1 MKKQTTKQK
10 DLRADWKNEFQD
22 EFIQLQDDIDTLEIP
37 EDLKEEIEKYLNRFK
52 DRVNDAINNFEVTA
66 EIAAKDVDLDD
77 FLSQNKYDGLKED
90 DANTM
95 KDMLE
100 MEGYFVMKAPS
111 LSEQYK
117 IEAFMEDMKTNP
129 YQLTLVA

>member
-22 EFIQLQDDIDTLEIP
+22 EFIQLQNDIDTLEIP

>member
-22 EFIQLQDDIDTLEIP
+22 EFIQLQDDIDTLELP
-37 EDLKEEIEKYLNRFK
+37 EDLQKEFEKYLNRFK

-66 EIAAKDVDLDD
+66 EIAAKDISIED
-77 FLSQNKYDGLKED
+77 FLDQHKYDGLSTGDEE
-90 DANTM
+90 TI

-100 MEGYFVMKAPS
+100 MEGYAVLKFDS
-111 LSEQYK
+111 LAQEYK
-117 IEAFMEDMKTNP
+117 LEAFLNEIKENP

>member
-52 DRVNDAINNFEVTA
+52 DRVNDAINDFEVTA

-117 IEAFMEDMKTNP
+117 IEAFMEDMKNNL

>member
-1 MKKQTTKQK
+1 MKKKTTKQK

-90 DANTM
+90 DANTI

-117 IEAFMEDMKTNP
+117 IEAFMEDMKNNP

>member
-22 EFIQLQDDIDTLEIP
+22 EFIQLQDDIDTLELP
-37 EDLKEEIEKYLNRFK
+37 EDLQKEFEKYLNRFK

-66 EIAAKDVDLDD
+66 EIAAKDISIED
-77 FLSQNKYDGLKED
+77 FLDQRKYDGLSTGDEE
-90 DANTM
+90 TI

-100 MEGYFVMKAPS
+100 MEGYAVLKFDS
-111 LSEQYK
+111 LAQEYK
-117 IEAFMEDMKTNP
+117 LEAFLNEIKENP

>member
-52 DRVNDAINNFEVTA
+52 DRVNDAINDFEVTA

-117 IEAFMEDMKTNP
+117 IEAFMEDMKNNP

>member
-37 EDLKEEIEKYLNRFK
+37 EDLKEEFEKYLNRFK
-52 DRVNDAINNFEVTA
+52 DRVNDAINDFEVTA
-66 EIAAKDVDLDD
+66 EIAAKDISIED
-77 FLSQNKYDGLKED
+77 FLDQRKYDGLSTGDEE
-90 DANTM
+90 TI

-100 MEGYFVMKAPS
+100 MEGYAVLKFDS
-111 LSEQYK
+111 LAQEYK
-117 IEAFMEDMKTNP
+117 LEAFLNEIKANP

>member
-22 EFIQLQDDIDTLEIP
+22 EFIQLQDDIDTLELP
-37 EDLKEEIEKYLNRFK
+37 EDLQKEFEKYLNRFK
-52 DRVNDAINNFEVTA
+52 DRVNDAINDFEVTA

-117 IEAFMEDMKTNP
+117 IQAFMEDMKNNP

>member
-117 IEAFMEDMKTNP
+117 IEAFMEDMKNNP

>member
-1 MKKQTTKQK
+1 MKKKTTKQK

-22 EFIQLQDDIDTLEIP
+22 EFIQLQDDIDTLELP
-37 EDLKEEIEKYLNRFK
+37 EDLQKEFEKYLNRFK

>member
-52 DRVNDAINNFEVTA
+52 DRVNDAINDFEVTA
-66 EIAAKDVDLDD
+66 EIAAKDISIED
-77 FLSQNKYDGLKED
+77 FLDQRKYDGLSTGDEE
-90 DANTM
+90 TI

-100 MEGYFVMKAPS
+100 MEGYAVLKFDS
-111 LSEQYK
+111 LAQEYK
-117 IEAFMEDMKTNP
+117 LEAFLNEIKANP

>member
-90 DANTM
+90 DANTI

-117 IEAFMEDMKTNP
+117 IEAFMEDMKNNP

>member
-1 MKKQTTKQK
+1 MKKNTTKQK

-52 DRVNDAINNFEVTA
+52 DRVNDAINDFEVTA

-77 FLSQNKYDGLKED
+77 FLSQNKYVLNYGNLFAGKPCS
-90 DANTM
+90 M
-95 KDMLE
+95 
-100 MEGYFVMKAPS
+100 
-111 LSEQYK
+111 
-117 IEAFMEDMKTNP
+117 
-129 YQLTLVA
+129 

>member
-22 EFIQLQDDIDTLEIP
+22 EFIQLQDDIDTLELP
-37 EDLKEEIEKYLNRFK
+37 EDLQKEFEKYLNRFK
-52 DRVNDAINNFEVTA
+52 DRVNDAINDFEVTA
-66 EIAAKDVDLDD
+66 EIAAKDISIED
-77 FLSQNKYDGLKED
+77 FLDQRKYDGLSTGDEE
-90 DANTM
+90 TI

-100 MEGYFVMKAPS
+100 MEGYAVLKFDS
-111 LSEQYK
+111 LAQEYK
-117 IEAFMEDMKTNP
+117 LEAFLNEIKENP

>member
-1 MKKQTTKQK
+1 M
-10 DLRADWKNEFQD
+10 
-22 EFIQLQDDIDTLEIP
+22 P
-37 EDLKEEIEKYLNRFK
+37 EDLQKEFEKYLNRFK
-52 DRVNDAINNFEVTA
+52 DRVNDAINDFEVTA

-117 IEAFMEDMKTNP
+117 IQAFMEDMKNNP

>member
-1 MKKQTTKQK
+1 MKKQNKQPQ
-10 DLRADWKNEFQD
+10 DLRIDWKNEAED
-22 EFIQLQDDIDTLEIP
+22 EIIRLQEDIDTLELP
-37 EDLKEEIEKYLNRFK
+37 EDMVLEIEKYINRFK

>member
-52 DRVNDAINNFEVTA
+52 DRVNDAINDFEVTA
-66 EIAAKDVDLDD
+66 EIAAKDISIED
-77 FLSQNKYDGLKED
+77 FLDQRKYDGLSTGDEE
-90 DANTM
+90 TI

-100 MEGYFVMKAPS
+100 MEGYAVLKFDS
-111 LSEQYK
+111 LAQEYK
-117 IEAFMEDMKTNP
+117 LEAFLNDIKANP

>member
-111 LSEQYK
+111 LSEQIK
-117 IEAFMEDMKTNP
+117 IEAFMEDMKANP

>member
-22 EFIQLQDDIDTLEIP
+22 EFIQLQDDIDTLELP
-37 EDLKEEIEKYLNRFK
+37 EDLQKEFEKYLNRFK

-66 EIAAKDVDLDD
+66 EIAAKDISIED
-77 FLSQNKYDGLKED
+77 FLDQRKYDGLSTGDEE
-90 DANTM
+90 TI

-100 MEGYFVMKAPS
+100 MEGYAVLKFDS
-111 LSEQYK
+111 LAQEYK
-117 IEAFMEDMKTNP
+117 LEAFLNEIKANP

>member
-66 EIAAKDVDLDD
+66 EIAAKDISIED
-77 FLSQNKYDGLKED
+77 FLDQRKYDGLSTGDEE
-90 DANTM
+90 TI

-100 MEGYFVMKAPS
+100 MEGYAVLKFDS
-111 LSEQYK
+111 LAQEYK
-117 IEAFMEDMKTNP
+117 LEAFLNEIKANP

>member
-52 DRVNDAINNFEVTA
+52 DRVNDAINDFEVTA
-66 EIAAKDVDLDD
+66 EIAAKDISIED
-77 FLSQNKYDGLKED
+77 FLDQRKYDGLSTGDEE
-90 DANTM
+90 TI

-100 MEGYFVMKAPS
+100 MEGYAVLKFDS
-111 LSEQYK
+111 LAQEYK
-117 IEAFMEDMKTNP
+117 LEAFLNEIKENP

>member
-22 EFIQLQDDIDTLEIP
+22 EFIQLQDDIDTLELP
-37 EDLKEEIEKYLNRFK
+37 EDLQKEFEKYLNRFK